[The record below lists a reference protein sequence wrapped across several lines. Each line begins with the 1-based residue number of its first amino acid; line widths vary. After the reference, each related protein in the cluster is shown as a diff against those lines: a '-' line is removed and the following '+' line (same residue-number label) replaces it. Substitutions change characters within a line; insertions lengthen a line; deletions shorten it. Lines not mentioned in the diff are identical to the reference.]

1 MSEFFE
7 LWEFVGGVRVLGIVR
22 VVGFVRV
29 LGVFCNICYI
39 IVINN
44 RKIIFSILTVLFKKN
59 LDERHFF
66 QFGVINFCGNSFV
79 KFANNFFNQVVMSLP
94 SFQPVIF

>member
-1 MSEFFE
+1 MLEFSELSELVDLSKVSEFF
-7 LWEFVGGVRVLGIVR
+7 VISV
-22 VVGFVRV
+22 
-29 LGVFCNICYI
+29 I

-79 KFANNFFNQVVMSLP
+79 NFANNFFNQVVMSLP
-94 SFQPVIF
+94 SFKPVIF

>member
-1 MSEFFE
+1 MSEFSE
-7 LWEFVGGVRVLGIVR
+7 LSELLDLSEFSEF
-22 VVGFVRV
+22 FVISV
-29 LGVFCNICYI
+29 I

-94 SFQPVIF
+94 PFKPVIF

>member
-1 MSEFFE
+1 MSEFSE
-7 LWEFVGGVRVLGIVR
+7 LSELLDLSEFSEF
-22 VVGFVRV
+22 FVISV
-29 LGVFCNICYI
+29 I

-94 SFQPVIF
+94 SFKPVIFSLPLISC